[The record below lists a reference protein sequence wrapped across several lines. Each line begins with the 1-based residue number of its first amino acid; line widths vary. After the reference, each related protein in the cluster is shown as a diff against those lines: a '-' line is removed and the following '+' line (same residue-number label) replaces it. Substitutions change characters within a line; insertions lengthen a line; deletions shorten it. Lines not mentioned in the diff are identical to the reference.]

1 MANGMTSVCIEK
13 RGTDRFGAAIYPKY
27 KIGTAMSMISLICIC
42 FGEVVEAVVVAEV
55 GIESTAVSE
64 IILATVGVRGCCRVV
79 REGSVG

>member
-1 MANGMTSVCIEK
+1 MCIEK

-64 IILATVGVRGCCRVV
+64 IILATVGVGGCCRVV
-79 REGSVG
+79 RATAPSQY